1 MYFANFPKLSGRAF
15 SPDPILFINNLMIYF
30 DFKIYFMFRASLY
43 TEHQADPE
51 TKESEASEF
60 EQNI

>member
-1 MYFANFPKLSGRAF
+1 MSGMCWYFQY
-15 SPDPILFINNLMIYF
+15 YF

-43 TEHQADPE
+43 TKHQADPE